1 METVIPMRIDMVQG
15 RLGLRKI
22 QGSVMMWRLEDT
34 MYVCAGACYEDV
46 TIIIDGWADTCQ

>member
-1 METVIPMRIDMVQG
+1 MVQG
-15 RLGLRKI
+15 RLGLRRI
-22 QGSVMMWRLEDT
+22 QGSVMMWRLEDI

>member
-15 RLGLRKI
+15 RLSLRRI
-22 QGSVMMWRLEDT
+22 QGSVMTWRL
-34 MYVCAGACYEDV
+34 CAGACYEDV